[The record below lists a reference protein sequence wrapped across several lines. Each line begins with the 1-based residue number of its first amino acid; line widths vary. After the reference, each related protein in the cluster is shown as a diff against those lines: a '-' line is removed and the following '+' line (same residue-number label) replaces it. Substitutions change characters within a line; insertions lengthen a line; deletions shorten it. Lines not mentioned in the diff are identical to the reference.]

1 MCVSSVTNLV
11 LMNFYRVEPII
22 SGGCLRQ
29 GDPVSLYLFILVVVR
44 LSTLTNNAVGQGDL
58 HGVKVYRGA
67 S

>member
-1 MCVSSVTNLV
+1 
-11 LMNFYRVEPII
+11 
-22 SGGCLRQ
+22 
-29 GDPVSLYLFILVVVR
+29 LVVVR